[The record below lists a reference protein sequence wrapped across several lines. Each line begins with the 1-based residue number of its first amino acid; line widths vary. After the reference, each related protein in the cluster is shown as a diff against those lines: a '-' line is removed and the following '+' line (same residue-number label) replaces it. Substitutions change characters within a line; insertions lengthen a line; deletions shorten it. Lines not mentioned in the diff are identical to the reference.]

1 MTERFADTLSGI
13 FLLVLAVVAGALASS
28 FPTTLTD
35 QYAGPSFMPVLL
47 SICLAASAAAVVVKA
62 QIKPSGRR
70 VQGWSD
76 TDFAGAIHIG
86 VVVAATAAYNLLLQ
100 PVGYLLTTALYLM
113 VLLRYMKVSWWLS
126 ISLSLVVT
134 ILIYAMFTIW
144 LRVILP
150 MGLIEIYF

>member
-1 MTERFADTLSGI
+1 MTERFANTISGL
-13 FLLVLAVVAGALASS
+13 FLLVLAVVAGALASGL
-28 FPTTLTD
+28 PTTITD
-35 QYAGPSFMPVLL
+35 QYAGPSFMPTLL

-70 VQGWSD
+70 MPGWSGAD
-76 TDFAGAIHIG
+76 LAGATRIG

-100 PVGYLLTTALYLM
+100 PVGYLLTTVLYLV

-126 ISLSLVVT
+126 ISLSLLVT

-144 LRVILP
+144 LQVILP